1 MPNEGWPQVELGDSG
16 DAVKQA
22 QRGLRRTPNTT
33 LVVDG
38 QFGPKTEAAT
48 KQFQQSVGLAATGVV
63 DEATWAKLP
72 NGSPM
77 PTLREG
83 STGAAVSSLQEILTR
98 SAFGLWEVTPKGID
112 GEFGPNTAASVRAFQ
127 KWARLEADAVVG
139 QKTWDAASSLE
150 FMVGLQHV
158 IVSAAPTSASD
169 SGEAA

>member
-1 MPNEGWPQVELGDSG
+1 MANVGWPQIQIGATG

-33 LVVDG
+33 LIVDG
-38 QFGPKTEAAT
+38 QFGPLTETAT
-48 KQFQQSVGLAATGVV
+48 KQFQEQTGLPVTGIV
-63 DEATWAKLP
+63 DDATWAKLP

-83 STGAAVSSLQEILTR
+83 STGDAVISLQTVLTN
-98 SAFGLWEVTPKGID
+98 SALGLWNVTPKGID

-127 KWARLEADAVVG
+127 EWARLEPDAEVG
-139 QKTWDAASSLE
+139 QATWDAATSLE

-158 IVSAAPTSASD
+158 KDAD
-169 SGEAA
+169 GEAS

>member
-1 MPNEGWPQVELGDSG
+1 MPNAGWPEVKLGDSG

-22 QRGLRRTPNTT
+22 QRGLRRTPNTS

-38 QFGPKTEAAT
+38 QFGTLTETAT
-48 KQFQQSVGLAATGVV
+48 KEFQQSVGLQPTGVV
-63 DEATWAKLP
+63 NEATWNLLP

-83 STGAAVSSLQEILTR
+83 SKGEAVRSLQEVLTR
-98 SAFGLWEVTPKGID
+98 GAIGLWEVTPKGID

-139 QKTWDAASSLE
+139 QQTWDAATSLE
-150 FMVGLQHV
+150 FMVGLQYILEAKV
-158 IVSAAPTSASD
+158 
-169 SGEAA
+169 SGEAS